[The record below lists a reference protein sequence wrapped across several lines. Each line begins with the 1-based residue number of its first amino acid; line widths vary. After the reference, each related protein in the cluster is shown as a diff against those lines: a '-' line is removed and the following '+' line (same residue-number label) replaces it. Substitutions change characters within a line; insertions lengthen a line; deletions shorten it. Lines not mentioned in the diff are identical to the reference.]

1 MIYRLR
7 HFENNM
13 QIVSS
18 LGWIFIIIG
27 VVVLFVGPIP
37 GAIFFI
43 TIGSFLVWF
52 QLRGKRITVDT
63 GNKLVKS
70 GKDIIQLVEP
80 SIVFMN
86 EVRVSQTVNSRGSS
100 TNVKMYFYKAYIQD
114 GDNRALISCNRNDQR
129 DMEAIKKIAEDL
141 NVPFQQNYD

>member
-1 MIYRLR
+1 
-7 HFENNM
+7 M

>member
-18 LGWIFIIIG
+18 LGWILVIIG
-27 VVVLFVGPIP
+27 IITLFAGPIP
-37 GAIFFI
+37 AAVILILLGALLIW
-43 TIGSFLVWF
+43 L

-63 GNKLVKS
+63 EARVVKS
-70 GKDIIQLVEP
+70 GSEVISIKNP
-80 SIVFMN
+80 SQVFIN
-86 EVRVSQTVNSRGSS
+86 EVRMSQTVNSRGSS

-114 GDNRALISCNRNDQR
+114 GDNSILISCNRNDER
-129 DMEAIKKIAEDL
+129 DMEALKKIAKDL
-141 NVPFQQNYD
+141 QIPFEKNY